1 MKIAFLSVALAIVA
15 TAAYAA
21 DVPPPTLDQIKAAGN
36 AVSATIK
43 DAEAAYTALMPILA
57 FVGAVAHMVA
67 WLPKSGTDGV
77 WAIVRKAL
85 DLIAGN
91 YKNAANKP

>member
-1 MKIAFLSVALAIVA
+1 VIDHETISFIVS
-15 TAAYAA
+15 TAYAA

-77 WAIVRKAL
+77 WAIVRKGL